1 MSEYIDSVKSVSW
14 SSLQRQK
21 PLYNIES
28 AIEGW
33 LKSKAPVTPHSP
45 QIWHWINAA
54 MSYVLSKILGAA
66 IGAFQAAMIG
76 AFTVAD
82 FIAWCLRTG
91 IEFKNSASQ
100 WVKLLMR
107 KIMQALNMKV
117 IEKEEQ
123 LTRQFMQKVLVHL
136 TEKAHREAE
145 KAIRNEQ

>member
-1 MSEYIDSVKSVSW
+1 MSEYIDSVKAASW
-14 SSLQRQK
+14 SSLQRNK
-21 PLYNIES
+21 SLYNIES

-82 FIAWCLRTG
+82 FIAWCLRKG

-100 WVKLLMR
+100 WVKLLMQ

-123 LTRQFMQKVLVHL
+123 LTRQFMQKVLARL

-145 KAIRNEQ
+145 KAIRNER